1 MAKGKA
7 LNLDELYGQN
17 DPVLV
22 VYQEHEYELLRPDAW
37 TPEIY
42 SQYVRLQKSVTE
54 DEIARAMESPKGF
67 EKLSAVVDKIMQII
81 SPELAK
87 LDLSLEKKSR
97 IIEHYAS
104 VVFPEELSAAKTR
117 AKAKNLIGA

>member
-22 VYQEHEYELLRPDAW
+22 VYQGQEYELFRPDSW
-37 TPEIY
+37 TPETY

-54 DEIARAMESPKGF
+54 EEIAKAMESSKGF
-67 EKLSAVVDKIMQII
+67 EKLTSVVDKIMQII

-104 VVFPEELSAAKTR
+104 VVFPEELSAAKVR
-117 AKAKNLIGA
+117 AKAKNLTGA